1 MISRRFMPY
10 PLLFGAAEGHIGG
23 AMEGTIAT
31 PVVGAGRRKTA
42 ALAALCTLAL
52 ASSALAAD
60 YREQKSE
67 SAGSVQRGAAGSNK
81 ATTESIAPANPFDT
95 SGRPRP
101 TPYDTVTGVTQPTQ
115 FEKLLVELINVE
127 RKSRGIK
134 PVVWD
139 GMLSGIAR
147 MHSADMRAAGR
158 TSHNSTNDGA
168 SYGQRLSRTPYRASA
183 AAENVAYN
191 SDVVKAHR
199 ALMASPGHRRNILNP
214 NLTVVGVAVM
224 KDFKDDWVYVVEDFA
239 AAIDTISDE
248 EAARVMSNSLTK
260 AHSKIFR
267 LEEDKAL
274 SRRLDKVVDDMIE
287 SGQVQK
293 INAPELGVGWALAFT
308 ALDPAQLPKSAI
320 EQAAKAQG
328 YGLAVQ
334 FRKTK
339 KYPFGAYWAVLFL
352 KGQY

>member
-1 MISRRFMPY
+1 
-10 PLLFGAAEGHIGG
+10 
-23 AMEGTIAT
+23 MEGTIAT
-31 PVVGAGRRKTA
+31 AELGAGRRTTA
-42 ALAALCTLAL
+42 ALAALLTLVVAQ
-52 ASSALAAD
+52 SSFAAD
-60 YREQKSE
+60 HRQMKGE
-67 SAGSVQRGAAGSNK
+67 SVSSVQKKAGSNGNK
-81 ATTESIAPANPFDT
+81 ASTESIGPASLFDT
-95 SGRPRP
+95 SGRQRP

-147 MHSADMRAAGR
+147 MHSADMRAAGH
-158 TSHNSTNDGA
+158 TSHNSSNDGA
-168 SYGQRLSRTPYRASA
+168 SYSQRLARTPYRASA

-199 ALMASPGHRRNILNP
+199 ALMASPGHRRNILDP
-214 NLTVVGVAVM
+214 NLTVVGVSVM
-224 KDFKDDWVYVVEDFA
+224 MDFKDEWVYVVEDFA
-239 AAIDTISDE
+239 AAIDEISDE
-248 EAARVMSNSLTK
+248 EAARVMSDSLNQ
-260 AHSKIFR
+260 ARSKIFR

-274 SRRLDKVVDDMIE
+274 SRKLEKLVGQMAEAGQISKVKEDFG
-287 SGQVQK
+287 S
-293 INAPELGVGWALAFT
+293 GWALSFT
-308 ALDPAQLPKSAI
+308 ALDPRQLPKSAI

>member
-1 MISRRFMPY
+1 
-10 PLLFGAAEGHIGG
+10 
-23 AMEGTIAT
+23 MEGTIRRAEF
-31 PVVGAGRRKTA
+31 GRGRRTTA
-42 ALAALCTLAL
+42 ALGALLAL
-52 ASSALAAD
+52 VFAQSSFAAD
-60 YREQKSE
+60 HRQQKVE
-67 SAGSVQRGAAGSNK
+67 SVSSVQKKSSSNSNK
-81 ATTESIAPANPFDT
+81 ASTESIGPASPFDT
-95 SGRPRP
+95 SGRQRP
-101 TPYDTVTGVTQPTQ
+101 TPYDTITGVTQPTQ

-147 MHSADMRAAGR
+147 MHSADMRSVGH
-158 TSHNSTNDGA
+158 TSHNSSNDGA
-168 SYGQRLSRTPYRASA
+168 TYTQRLARTPYRASA

-199 ALMASPGHRRNILNP
+199 ALMASPGHRQNILNP

-224 KDFKDDWVYVVEDFA
+224 MDFKDEWVYVVEDFA
-239 AAIDTISDE
+239 AAIDEISDE
-248 EAARVMSNSLTK
+248 EAARVMSESLNQ
-260 AHSKIFR
+260 ARSKIFR

-274 SRRLDKVVDDMIE
+274 SRKLEKLV
-287 SGQVQK
+287 GQMAEAGQIQRVNQDFG
-293 INAPELGVGWALAFT
+293 AGWALSFT
-308 ALDPAQLPKSAI
+308 ALDPRQLPKSAI